1 MLTEKMDHI
10 LQVLTNLEEFYKEN
24 SDGKLSLQEYSTYTK
39 FLSSNYIKK
48 NKLIRVYWPQY
59 SEPTPKYITGLTEL
73 DENMLILADLN
84 MAITKHINFSLDLMH
99 SNNYFQCIYIHK
111 GSGILTLSNKTFQ
124 LSEGDL
130 FVMPPDTMHSIK
142 MLDGSICIYVMIRR
156 KYIDSVFFELFHHN
170 PPLISF
176 FNKVLFEETKQESNY
191 ILFHTGD
198 NDDVRETMLRLFSE
212 YLWGDEFRNQIM
224 ECYLKL
230 LFSFL
235 FRHKQSDI
243 ETPTSFSNIELHFNE
258 IMNYIRK
265 DFRSAT
271 LSSVA
276 EYMHL
281 SKQYICRIIQQV
293 SGTSFSKL
301 LMDVKLRKAVQ
312 YLMESNLKLE
322 DIADYTGF
330 SDVSHFSRTFKTH
343 YGLSPS
349 KYRTQSKVQL

>member
-130 FVMPPDTMHSIK
+130 FVMPPIQ
-142 MLDGSICIYVMIRR
+142 CI
-156 KYIDSVFFELFHHN
+156 
-170 PPLISF
+170 P
-176 FNKVLFEETKQESNY
+176 
-191 ILFHTGD
+191 
-198 NDDVRETMLRLFSE
+198 
-212 YLWGDEFRNQIM
+212 
-224 ECYLKL
+224 
-230 LFSFL
+230 
-235 FRHKQSDI
+235 
-243 ETPTSFSNIELHFNE
+243 
-258 IMNYIRK
+258 
-265 DFRSAT
+265 
-271 LSSVA
+271 
-276 EYMHL
+276 
-281 SKQYICRIIQQV
+281 
-293 SGTSFSKL
+293 
-301 LMDVKLRKAVQ
+301 
-312 YLMESNLKLE
+312 
-322 DIADYTGF
+322 
-330 SDVSHFSRTFKTH
+330 
-343 YGLSPS
+343 
-349 KYRTQSKVQL
+349 